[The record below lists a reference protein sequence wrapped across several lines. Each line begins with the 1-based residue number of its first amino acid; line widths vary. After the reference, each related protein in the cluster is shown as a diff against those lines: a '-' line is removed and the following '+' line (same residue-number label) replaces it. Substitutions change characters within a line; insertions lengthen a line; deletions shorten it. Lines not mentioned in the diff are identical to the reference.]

1 MKKHLLVLTTLIA
14 FASVALAGPGKATLT
29 TETQIILDDSEP
41 VASSYKA
48 DFSHIA
54 YITDEASAI
63 KFFGYIKDNLT
74 DFTIDYATKTVTIV
88 LRTDL
93 LPEGSSWDVSKW
105 NEHYDMTSAYR
116 RDLLNK

>member
-1 MKKHLLVLTTLIA
+1 MKRILLSMTALLVA
-14 FASVALAGPGKATLT
+14 VASFAGPGKATLT
-29 TETQIILDDSEP
+29 TETQIILDGSQP
-41 VASSYKA
+41 VASSYEA

-54 YITDEASAI
+54 YITDEASAR

-74 DFTIDYATKTVTIV
+74 DFSIDYGSKTVTIV

-93 LPEGSSWDVSKW
+93 LPEGTSWDVNDW
-105 NEHYDMTSAYR
+105 NKHYDKTSAYR